1 MGLGLEGGGQAF
13 ITDCLYLQIYPVAF
27 LKACRGASRESWG
40 TTLGGLSPVEERGGG
55 WTIHGPPKKKHLV
68 CTPNFPGKTSNMFK
82 KGTRN

>member
-1 MGLGLEGGGQAF
+1 MEGGGQGF

-40 TTLGGLSPVEERGGG
+40 TTLGGLSGRGEGRGVENTRAPDKE
-55 WTIHGPPKKKHLV
+55 KHLV
-68 CTPNFPGKTSNMFK
+68 CTPNSPGKTSNMFT